1 MGDNGDLIAYVKML
15 KQNELYAAEVR
26 YAAARK
32 ARKKGMKGM
41 PLGIRIAAWMNYWLL
56 RDSYKILA
64 YYPAAHS
71 NMEVEKTH
79 IIKARTQDKAIIKFH
94 KYYPGELLR
103 KVERM

>member
-56 RDSYKILA
+56 RDTY
-64 YYPAAHS
+64 
-71 NMEVEKTH
+71 
-79 IIKARTQDKAIIKFH
+79 IIKSYTPT
-94 KYYPGELLR
+94 PGFKLL
-103 KVERM
+103 